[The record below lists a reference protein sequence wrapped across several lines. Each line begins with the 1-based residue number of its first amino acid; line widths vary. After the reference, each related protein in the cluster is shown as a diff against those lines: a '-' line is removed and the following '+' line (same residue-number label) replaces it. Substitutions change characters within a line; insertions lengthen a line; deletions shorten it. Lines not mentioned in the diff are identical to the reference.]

1 MLHVHAMQELG
12 NQVNADSAFTASGM
26 VQAQSTTPPITTPN
40 GSSSIVYNGLPL
52 PTGSV
57 AYNSLTNELSIT
69 NLGYQLKCP
78 HGLKITWS
86 SPSVPETSE
95 AAG

>member
-12 NQVNADSAFTASGM
+12 NQISADSAFTATGM
-26 VQAQSTTPPITTPN
+26 VQAQSTTPPITTPV
-40 GSSSIVYNGLPL
+40 GSSSIVSNGLPL

-57 AYNSLTNELSIT
+57 AYNSMTNELNIT
-69 NLGYQLKCP
+69 DLGYQLKCP
-78 HGLKITWS
+78 NGLKISWS
-86 SPSVPETSE
+86 SPTIPETRE

>member
-1 MLHVHAMQELG
+1 MQELG
-12 NQVNADSAFTASGM
+12 NQFDADSAFTTSGM
-26 VQAQSTTPPITTPN
+26 VQAQSTTAPTSTPI
-40 GSSSIVYNGLPL
+40 GGSSIVYNGLPL
-52 PTGSV
+52 PIGKV
-57 AYNSLTNELSIT
+57 AYNSMTNELSIT

-78 HGLKITWS
+78 NGLKITWS